1 MRFRVIAV
9 TSETADGQDKAELQE
24 IGSRRTAGS
33 ERHGYGICA
42 SALAGAILALFVA
55 LNVALVVNRGVCC
68 ADDAFFAVVAKN
80 LAWGFG
86 YSSSFGSGGPDFS
99 LERFDPTITTGPPL
113 ILPVSAAIRI
123 VGNRFWAPGAV
134 QVTLWT
140 VLLVA
145 AWHALGPVATRGR
158 VAIAGGVFLLVAYAV
173 SPYHFEHWYA
183 MLGEVPAALAILLGV
198 AIWAVHPGSGR
209 RSFIAAMLCSL
220 AFLTKALAVVYAATF
235 LTAAFAVGLAG
246 KREPKH
252 LWRLLT
258 PLLLGFLLPI
268 LAFEVWK
275 AATLGLEGY
284 LAHLRAFVQ
293 LVFGYGTSRAASSPA
308 EITTRLITFYTRFG
322 VSLPGLLIVT
332 IFGGSLAWRTGSPAF
347 KRLYLVLLG
356 GVALHACYWLAL
368 SLGMPRYIFIGVIL
382 LSALVA
388 IPYLALEGAA
398 PTLLYSGVLVLG
410 LLGTVGRLQ
419 VPIRD
424 LGGAWFAPSA
434 LRSNQE
440 SVVRFLSVRADR
452 RPFVGQSWASVA
464 DFEYL
469 SKGVRDFKGYAALA
483 PEDLARGVLVVI
495 NSRFHDAGDGQ
506 FSAFVARCGRPVLD
520 AAPYAV
526 HECGGPNTT
535 RRP

>member
-1 MRFRVIAV
+1 
-9 TSETADGQDKAELQE
+9 
-24 IGSRRTAGS
+24 
-33 ERHGYGICA
+33 
-42 SALAGAILALFVA
+42 VA
-55 LNVALVVNRGVCC
+55 LNVVLVVNRGVCC
-68 ADDAFFAVVAKN
+68 ADDAFFAGVAKN

-99 LERFDPTITTGPPL
+99 LKRFDATITTGPPL
-113 ILPVSAAIRI
+113 IFPVSAAIGI
-123 VGNRFWAPGAV
+123 LGNRFWVPGAV

-145 AWHALGPVATRGR
+145 AWRALGPVATRCR
-158 VAIAGGVFLLVAYAV
+158 AAIAGGVFLIVAYAV
-173 SPYHFEHWYA
+173 LPYHLEHWYA

-198 AIWAVHPGSGR
+198 AIWAVHPGSRR
-209 RSFIAAMLCSL
+209 RSFIAATLCSL
-220 AFLTKALAVVYAATF
+220 AVLTKALALVYAATF
-235 LTAAFAVGLAG
+235 LAAAFAVGLAG
-246 KREPKH
+246 GEREPKH

-268 LAFEVWK
+268 LAFEVCK
-275 AATLGLEGY
+275 ATALGLEGY
-284 LAHLRAFVQ
+284 LAHLRAFIQ

-332 IFGGSLAWRTGSPAF
+332 IIGGSLAWRTGSRAF

-368 SLGMPRYIFIGVIL
+368 SLGMPRYIVIGVIL
-382 LSALVA
+382 LGALVA

-419 VPIRD
+419 GPILG
-424 LGGAWFAPSA
+424 LGGAWFAPAA

-440 SVVRFLSVRADR
+440 SVVRFLDARADR
-452 RPFVGQSWASVA
+452 RPFVGQTWASVA
-464 DFEYL
+464 DVEYL
-469 SKGVRDFKGYAALA
+469 SKRVRDFKGYEALA
-483 PEDLARGVLVVI
+483 PAELSRGVLVVI
-495 NSRFHDAGDGQ
+495 NSRFHEARDEQ
-506 FSAFVARCGRPVLD
+506 FASFVARCGRPVFV
-520 AAPYAV
+520 APPYAV
-526 HECGGPNTT
+526 HECGGPDTT